1 MNIDFLLL
9 ISLLIILSNIYLLGT
24 SRLGAMIRGIAFQ
37 GMLLSVLPLLLL
49 SHNSKMGI
57 WHVILLSV
65 LSVIVKGYIIPNYL
79 DKIIHQVKVKRELN
93 PYVGYILSVLFGIMV
108 SYGSF
113 VLLKHMPFYTLV
125 VSPLH
130 AATAMASIL
139 IGTFLIA
146 SRRNVLAQIIG
157 FLVFENAGFI
167 LGISVAASQPL
178 FIEIGILFDLVAG
191 VIIMGTTMR
200 FIHTHFDSISVNAL
214 ERLSR

>member
-1 MNIDFLLL
+1 
-9 ISLLIILSNIYLLGT
+9 
-24 SRLGAMIRGIAFQ
+24 
-37 GMLLSVLPLLLL
+37 
-49 SHNSKMGI
+49 MGI

>member
-79 DKIIHQVKVKRELN
+79 DEIIHKVKVKRELN
-93 PYVGYILSVLFGIMV
+93 PYVGYITSVLFGIIV

-113 VLLKHMPFYTLV
+113 ALLKHMPFYALV